1 MAAPKTKSASKGN
14 ASKDKA
20 ASTSGTSTPATTFT
34 EKDMSDHLAAF
45 AGGKPDKKLH
55 DAEQARIKGEID
67 TFQARLVSNILSS
80 PQPLFMD

>member
-1 MAAPKTKSASKGN
+1 
-14 ASKDKA
+14 
-20 ASTSGTSTPATTFT
+20 
-34 EKDMSDHLAAF
+34 MSDHLAAF